1 MCSSIQVKTSVA
13 TESGSDSMSPSSLR
27 KMQWTCSPLRS
38 DHTRMEFGLLG
49 VVVAINDD
57 SLPI

>member
-1 MCSSIQVKTSVA
+1 
-13 TESGSDSMSPSSLR
+13 MSPSSLR